1 LSKFI
6 KLIFAGNIFIGL
18 CATMLCL
25 QTFVFFDRKAS
36 YPLLFFVFFATLA
49 LYNLHSI
56 VALAGQKTKPHP
68 RYRIVYEH
76 LNAVRALTLLAMI
89 GMAICAI
96 GLPISLLLQLVLIS
110 FPSLL
115 YILPII
121 AGKRLRDIS
130 ILKIFILAI
139 IWALVTVL
147 LPFDYF
153 GNEYD
158 SRLGLL
164 LAERVIFVFA
174 IAIAFDIRDMEFDK
188 TLDVKTI
195 PIAVGK
201 FSSFLLAGILLI
213 SWAILVHFIY
223 MPLTAIL
230 LNVIALL
237 SIGLIYGAQKD
248 RPVWYYQILL
258 DGTLLLQALIVVLT
272 AFNK

>member
-89 GMAICAI
+89 GMAICTI

-110 FPSLL
+110 VPSIL

-121 AGKRLRDIS
+121 AGRRLRDIS

-258 DGTLLLQALIVVLT
+258 DGTLLLQALIVSMSS
-272 AFNK
+272 

>member
-96 GLPISLLLQLVLIS
+96 DLPISLLLQLVLIS
-110 FPSLL
+110 VPSLL

-121 AGKRLRDIS
+121 AGRRLRDIS
-130 ILKIFILAI
+130 IL
-139 IWALVTVL
+139 
-147 LPFDYF
+147 
-153 GNEYD
+153 
-158 SRLGLL
+158 
-164 LAERVIFVFA
+164 
-174 IAIAFDIRDMEFDK
+174 
-188 TLDVKTI
+188 
-195 PIAVGK
+195 
-201 FSSFLLAGILLI
+201 
-213 SWAILVHFIY
+213 
-223 MPLTAIL
+223 
-230 LNVIALL
+230 
-237 SIGLIYGAQKD
+237 
-248 RPVWYYQILL
+248 
-258 DGTLLLQALIVVLT
+258 
-272 AFNK
+272 

>member
-56 VALAGQKTKPHP
+56 VALNSQKNKAHP
-68 RYRIVYEH
+68 RYLFFNEN
-76 LNAVRALTLLAMI
+76 LKFVRLITLLAMI

-110 FPSLL
+110 VPSLL

-121 AGKRLRDIS
+121 AGRRLRDIS

-153 GNEYD
+153 ANEYD
-158 SRLGLL
+158 SRLVLL
-164 LAERVIFVFA
+164 LAERAVFVFA

-188 TLDVKTI
+188 TLKVKTI
-195 PIAVGK
+195 PIAIGK
-201 FSSFLLAGILLI
+201 FTSFLLAAILLI
-213 SWAILVHFIY
+213 GWAILVHFIY
-223 MPLTAIL
+223 MPITAIL
-230 LNVIALL
+230 LNAIALL

-248 RPVWYYQILL
+248 WPVWYYQILL
-258 DGTLLLQALIVVLT
+258 DGTLLLQALIVSMSNLV
-272 AFNK
+272 

>member
-89 GMAICAI
+89 GMAICTI

-110 FPSLL
+110 VPSLL

-164 LAERVIFVFA
+164 LTERAIFVFA
-174 IAIAFDIRDMEFDK
+174 IAIAFDIRDIEFDK

-213 SWAILVHFIY
+213 SWAIFVHFIY

>member
-1 LSKFI
+1 MSKFI

-89 GMAICAI
+89 GMAICTI

-110 FPSLL
+110 VPSLL

-121 AGKRLRDIS
+121 AGRRLRDIS

-164 LAERVIFVFA
+164 LTERAIFVFA

>member
-1 LSKFI
+1 
-6 KLIFAGNIFIGL
+6 
-18 CATMLCL
+18 MLCF

-76 LNAVRALTLLAMI
+76 LNVVKAITLLAII
-89 GMAICAI
+89 GMVICAI
-96 GLPISLLLQLVLIS
+96 GLPISLLLQIVLIS
-110 FPSLL
+110 VPSLL

-121 AGKRLRDIS
+121 AGKRLRDFS
-130 ILKIFILAI
+130 FLKIFMLAI

-153 GNEYD
+153 GNDYD

-164 LAERVIFVFA
+164 LIERAIFVFA
-174 IAIAFDIRDMEFDK
+174 IAIAFDIRDVEFDK
-188 TLDVKTI
+188 TLEVKTI
-195 PIAVGK
+195 PIALGK
-201 FSSFLLAGILLI
+201 FSSFLLAGMLLI

-223 MPLTAIL
+223 LPLTAIL
-230 LNVIALL
+230 LNLIALL
-237 SIGLIYGAQKD
+237 SIGLIYGAQKE
-248 RPVWYYQILL
+248 RPVCYYQILL
-258 DGTLLLQALIVVLT
+258 DGTLLLQALIVSMSS
-272 AFNK
+272 

>member
-1 LSKFI
+1 
-6 KLIFAGNIFIGL
+6 
-18 CATMLCL
+18 MLCL
-25 QTFVFFDRKAS
+25 QTFVFFERKAS

-96 GLPISLLLQLVLIS
+96 GLQISLLLQLVFIS
-110 FPSLL
+110 VPSLL

-158 SRLGLL
+158 CRLGLL
-164 LAERVIFVFA
+164 LAERAIFVFA

-230 LNVIALL
+230 LNVIASLC
-237 SIGLIYGAQKD
+237 IGLIYGAQKD

-258 DGTLLLQALIVVLT
+258 DGTLLLQALIVSMSSLV
-272 AFNK
+272 

>member
-1 LSKFI
+1 MSKFI

>member
-89 GMAICAI
+89 GMAICTI

-110 FPSLL
+110 VPSLL

-164 LAERVIFVFA
+164 LTERAIFVFA

-195 PIAVGK
+195 PIAIGK
-201 FSSFLLAGILLI
+201 FSSFLLAGIMLI